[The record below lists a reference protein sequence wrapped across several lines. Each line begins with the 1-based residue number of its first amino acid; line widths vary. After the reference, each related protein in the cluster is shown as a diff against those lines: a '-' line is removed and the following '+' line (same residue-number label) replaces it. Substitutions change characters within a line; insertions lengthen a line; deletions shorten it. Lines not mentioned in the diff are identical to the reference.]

1 MKEKIFLLVRDIIVA
16 IAIVGIIL
24 AALWAYTGQF
34 PDTPMVVVTSGSMMH
49 DNTPYG
55 RIGTIDPGDLV
66 LVKNVDR
73 EDDVKTRGKEG
84 ESLTDHRTY
93 GDYGDVVIYYP
104 MGNEKRTPII
114 HRAICWVE
122 RNSDGTYDVEEYD
135 IHDTSAITIGELHL
149 VNYRPSHSG
158 FITKGDNNELP
169 DQYPNGG
176 ICEQPV
182 KVEWL
187 IGKARGELPWFGL
200 IKLMIYG
207 NEGVSAE
214 NGWVKVGNAVAPKDL
229 WVCLGLSLLAIAAIP
244 ISLDV
249 YDYYKKRKS
258 EEFSDEF

>member
-1 MKEKIFLLVRDIIVA
+1 MKEKILLLVRDIIVA

-34 PDTPMVVVTSGSMMH
+34 PETPMVVVTSGSMMH
-49 DNTPYG
+49 DNAPYG
-55 RIGTIDPGDLV
+55 KIGTIDPGDLV
-66 LVKNVDR
+66 LVKHVSKK
-73 EDDVKTRGKEG
+73 EDVITRGKEG
-84 ESLTDHRTY
+84 EPLTHHRTY
-93 GDYGDVVIYYP
+93 GDYGDVIIYYP
-104 MGNEKRTPII
+104 MGNKQRTPII

-122 RNSDGTYDVEEYD
+122 RNSDGTYDVEEYN
-135 IHDTSAITIGELHL
+135 IHHVSTITIPELHL
-149 VNYRPSHSG
+149 SNYRPRNSG

-182 KVEWL
+182 KLEWI

-207 NEGVSAE
+207 NQGVNAE

-244 ISLDV
+244 ISLDA
-249 YDYYKKRKS
+249 YDYYKNKKS
-258 EEFSDEF
+258 QKFSDEF